1 VTVATPVIPY
11 SKYPGLSPL
20 FLEFL
25 RGLPELYPDPPT
37 LDAALERGRELLAEG
52 RRPRFPASALR
63 HRGGEA
69 ARMAEDLAAGRA
81 VAVSTG
87 QQVGIFTGPFFTI
100 TKAYDT
106 IALARRMTERG
117 VPAVPV
123 FWALTDD
130 HDLQEI
136 ARTARPGAEGAEGA
150 EELVLEGADR
160 QNRRP
165 VGPLPLPARIT
176 EIAEAFRADAKTDE
190 GAALLDAAAR
200 RYSPGAAYGDA
211 FIEALLDLVG
221 PEPLLVLDPLSEPLR
236 APSAE
241 LFLEACRR
249 EAEVRAAVAETAEK
263 LARSGRAV
271 PAPPPDGFSFFLI
284 DGEGR
289 RRVTD
294 VAAAVARVER
304 GEVAVSADV
313 VTRPVLKSYLFPMA
327 ISVLGAAEIAYHSQ
341 SLPLFPILGAPRPV
355 LVPRTHVVIRGAVE
369 RRLQE
374 ALGIADEDLLA
385 AASASEVAG
394 EAPPGLADS
403 ARAADDALARVAPEL
418 AAIDQT
424 LAGALETAR
433 KKIAYQFEQLAEKA
447 RKAAERRADVA
458 AGRRKRL
465 RVSLCPGG
473 VPAERVYPPLVPLL
487 AHGPDVHRALR
498 DAAGGLRD
506 GAVIVD
512 VGGADSG
519 GTHGG

>member
-1 VTVATPVIPY
+1 MIATNPVIPY
-11 SKYPGLSPL
+11 AKYPGLSPL

-37 LDAALERGRELLAEG
+37 LEAALARGREMLAEG
-52 RRPRFPASALR
+52 RRPRFPASAFR

-87 QQVGIFTGPFFTI
+87 QQLGIFTGPFFTI
-100 TKAYDT
+100 TKAFDT
-106 IALARRMTERG
+106 IAIARRMTERG

-136 ARTARPGAEGAEGA
+136 AHTARPGTDGA

-160 QNRRP
+160 QNRLP
-165 VGPLPLPARIT
+165 VGPLPLPPRIT
-176 EIAEAFRADAKTDE
+176 EIADAFRPDAKTDE

-200 RYSPGAAYGDA
+200 RYAPGATYADA
-211 FIEALLDLVG
+211 FIEMLLDLVG

-236 APSAE
+236 APTAE

-249 EAEVRAAVAETAEK
+249 EAEVRRALADTAEA
-263 LARSGRAV
+263 LARSGRGV

-294 VAAAVARVER
+294 VAAAAARVER
-304 GEVAVSADV
+304 GEAAVSADV

-355 LVPRTHVVIRGAVE
+355 LVPRTHVVLRGGVE

-374 ALGIADEDLLA
+374 GLGIPDEDLLA
-385 AASASEVAG
+385 AASVPDAAG
-394 EAPPGLADS
+394 ETPPGLVDS
-403 ARAADDALARVAPEL
+403 ARAADDALSRIAPEL
-418 AAIDQT
+418 AAIDAT

-433 KKIAYQFEQLAEKA
+433 KKIAYQFEQLGEKT

-465 RVSLCPGG
+465 QVALCPGG
-473 VPAERVYPPLVPLL
+473 VPAERVYPPLVPML
-487 AHGPDVHRALR
+487 ALGPDVRRALR
-498 DAAGGLRD
+498 EATGGLRG

-512 VGGADSG
+512 VGGGDSG